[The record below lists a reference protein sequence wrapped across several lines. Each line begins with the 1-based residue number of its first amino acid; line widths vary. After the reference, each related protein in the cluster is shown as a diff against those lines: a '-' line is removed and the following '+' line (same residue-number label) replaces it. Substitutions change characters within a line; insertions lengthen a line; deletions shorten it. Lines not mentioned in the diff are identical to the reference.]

1 MSSDKQNGVY
11 RTFVGHVAQLVVL
24 GGSLH
29 VLPACHDSGPSR
41 APASRTT
48 STVTSPEA
56 ASAALEGVFDVGGHK
71 LYLKCEGTGSPTVVY
86 LHGLI
91 VTRGGSENSGLI
103 PGYLRDLVRVCI
115 YDRSNIGFSD
125 TVPGPITGQD
135 AVKDLHRLL
144 VAADVR
150 GPYVL
155 LGGSFGGLVAVMYAA
170 TYPEDVTGM
179 VLLDASLPDDVI
191 NIDERFLALD
201 ARMQVDDWKRNRE
214 QMDLLT
220 TFQQARAIQRTGTK
234 IPLTFIATTRVDLDP
249 SWPVEQMTAAI
260 RANQRAFVDK
270 FTAGRLLLLKDV
282 PHFMERA
289 IPQTVANEVRRVIEA
304 TKAK

>member
-1 MSSDKQNGVY
+1 MSSDRQNDVR
-11 RTFVGHVAQLVVL
+11 RTLVGYLAQLVVL
-24 GGSLH
+24 GGCLYA
-29 VLPACHDSGPSR
+29 LTACQDSAPHRDRVSR
-41 APASRTT
+41 AT
-48 STVTSPEA
+48 STVTSA
-56 ASAALEGVFDVGGHK
+56 DTASPALEGSLDVGGHK

-91 VTRGGSENSGLI
+91 VTRGGSQSSGLI

-115 YDRSNIGFSD
+115 YDRANIGFSD

-144 VAADVR
+144 GAADVR
-150 GPYVL
+150 GPYLL
-155 LGGSFGGLVAVMYAA
+155 LGGSFGGLIAAMYAA

-191 NIDERFLALD
+191 NIDERFLPLE
-201 ARMQVDDWKRNRE
+201 ARMQADDWKRNRE

-220 TFQQARAIQRTGTK
+220 TFRQAHAIQRTRTK
-234 IPLTFIATTRVDLDP
+234 IPLTYIATTTVDLDP
-249 SWPVEQMTAAI
+249 SWPVEQMTTVI
-260 RANQRAFVDK
+260 HANQRAFVDR
-270 FTAGRLLLLKDV
+270 FTPGRLLLLKDV

-289 IPQTVANEVRRVIEA
+289 IPQIVASEVRRVIA
-304 TKAK
+304 INNAK

>member
-1 MSSDKQNGVY
+1 LSDGHSAVP
-11 RTFVGHVAQLVVL
+11 RTLVGYVAQLVVL
-24 GGSLH
+24 GGSLYF
-29 VLPACHDSGPSR
+29 LTACQESAPHSDRVSR
-41 APASRTT
+41 APSTRTLRDT
-48 STVTSPEA
+48 

-91 VTRGGSENSGLI
+91 VTRGGSQSSGLI
-103 PGYLRDLVRVCI
+103 PGYLRDLVRVCV
-115 YDRSNIGFSD
+115 YDRANVGFSD

-135 AVKDLHRLL
+135 AVKDLHQLL
-144 VAADVR
+144 EAANVR

-155 LGGSFGGLVAVMYAA
+155 LGGSFGGLIAVMYAA

-191 NIDERFLALD
+191 NIDERFLPLE
-201 ARMQVDDWKRNRE
+201 ARMKADDWKRNRE

-220 TFQQARAIQRTGTK
+220 TFRQAHAIQRVGTK
-234 IPLTFIATTRVDLDP
+234 IPLTYIATTTVDLDP
-249 SWPVEQMTAAI
+249 SWPVEQMTTAI
-260 RANQRAFVDK
+260 RANQRAFVDS
-270 FTAGRLLLLKDV
+270 FTPGRLLLLKDV

-289 IPQTVANEVRRVIEA
+289 IPQTVADEVGRVIA
-304 TKAK
+304 IISAR